1 MSLGDFNLNNK
12 ESKAITNPEATGL
25 GAGGSEIQHVTPRIP
40 TFMVN
45 VKESSV
51 HNSDVERTF
60 TGPFAGTGGGS
71 GGATNAEDSHGF
83 NTPTGNK
90 IHING
95 AAGSESIEIVH
106 HTGAAI
112 MIDADGAI
120 FIMPSGRKG
129 FGLSAAQGDGVINAA
144 QRIVI
149 KGNGGITLETDGNL
163 EMNVGQH
170 LYMDVGGDFKL
181 NVDGATTISSDGTY
195 NLECTKDVIE
205 TIGGIKRAQ
214 VAGDVW
220 TQSAGYQRHDAGKTF
235 EVRAN
240 DDVKVMSQRAIEL
253 QAKEASAF
261 EVDTGGLNLN
271 AKDDV
276 HLSSEK
282 SIYTVSKEDTIME
295 SNQNLAFRTKGNAI
309 ISSPGSLHFDVS
321 NNIDMRANNV
331 SLSAAN
337 NFIIYGDEFTLN
349 AANSYHLKADQD
361 GYIDA
366 DSALLITTLS
376 TNISS
381 LNRIDLR
388 TLHYHTYPPMVS
400 TADAAAPETSTATPA
415 YPLPIEITDPRAT
428 PTIFSPKEAEFPDA
442 KTIINSMTTEVEA
455 PDFPANAAKMNAKEM
470 SRYQNEGGQPN
481 PKALARAQPNQGAGS
496 PSKMGESSGA
506 IPTPSN
512 QSYEGVTSSA
522 VGEKNPYPLPSSLQN
537 ASDKIS
543 RNVTVGML
551 PGLARCPVTQMGLSR
566 QQILQNSAHLAYNV
580 IDPILAK
587 FGNKLR
593 ITDHLRIGTGGSR
606 HFLGKAVDMASAAF
620 NFAETAECAAWVRDN
635 VAFDRLF
642 LEANNAGTVHMH
654 IEAAPEGQKGA
665 RTVWT
670 CSDPHCNG
678 RTDGLQLAF
687 AVAGLKKM
695 GFA

>member
-1 MSLGDFNLNNK
+1 MSLGEFNLDTK
-12 ESKAITNPEATGL
+12 ITKAITNPEGTGL
-25 GAGGSEIQHVTPRIP
+25 ASGGSEIQHITPRIP

-45 VKESSV
+45 VKEAAV
-51 HNSDVERTF
+51 HGSDVEKTY

-112 MIDADGAI
+112 VIDVDGAI

-144 QRIVI
+144 QRVVI
-149 KGNGGITLETDGNL
+149 KGNSGITVETDGNL
-163 EMNVGQH
+163 EFNVGQH

-181 NVDGATTISSDGTY
+181 NVDGATTISTDGTY
-195 NLECTKDVIE
+195 NLECTKDAIE
-205 TIGGIKRAQ
+205 TIGGLKRAQ

-220 TQSAGYQRHDAGKTF
+220 TQSAGYQRHDTGKTF

-295 SNQNLAFRTKGNAI
+295 SNQNLAMRTKGNATV
-309 ISSPGSLHFDVS
+309 SSPGDLFFDVS
-321 NNIDMRANNV
+321 GQIDMRAAQMFLSGTTDVQMYSANV
-331 SLSAAN
+331 SLNATEDFIIKGKYTTVNATQVNRQVAPSIHLDGADNIHASTPLWRVLPGQATLANADNPNSAASPA
-337 NFIIYGDEFTLN
+337 GP
-349 AANSYHLKADQD
+349 
-361 GYIDA
+361 
-366 DSALLITTLS
+366 TTVEL
-376 TNISS
+376 
-381 LNRIDLR
+381 
-388 TLHYHTYPPMVS
+388 
-400 TADAAAPETSTATPA
+400 
-415 YPLPIEITDPRAT
+415 TDPRAT

-442 KTIINSMTTEVEA
+442 KTIISSMTSEVEA
-455 PDFPANAAKMNAKEM
+455 PDFPANAAKMNAQEM
-470 SRYQNEGGQPN
+470 SRYQNEGGTPN

-496 PSKMGESSGA
+496 PSKMGESAGA
-506 IPTPSN
+506 IPSPSN
-512 QSYEGVTSSA
+512 QAYEGATSSA
-522 VGEKNPYPLPSSLQN
+522 TGQKNPYPLPASLQN
-537 ASDKIS
+537 SNDKLS
-543 RNVTVGML
+543 RNVTVGMM
-551 PGLARCPVTQMGLSR
+551 PGLARCPVSQMGLSR
-566 QQILQNSAHLAYNV
+566 EQILKNSAHLAYNI

-587 FGNKLR
+587 FGNKMR

-606 HFLGKAVDMASAAF
+606 HYLGKAVDIASASR
-620 NFAETAECAAWVRDN
+620 NFAETAEVAAWVREN
-635 VAFDRLF
+635 LPFDRLF
-642 LEANNAGTVHMH
+642 MEANPAGTVHMH
-654 IEAAPEGQKGA
+654 IEAAPEGQSGA
-665 RTVWT
+665 KTVWT
-670 CSDPHCNG
+670 CQDPQCKT
-678 RTDGLQLAF
+678 RKDGLDLAY
-687 AVAGLKKM
+687 AVQGLKKM

>member
-295 SNQNLAFRTKGNAI
+295 SNQNLAMRTKGNAVV
-309 ISSPGSLHFDVS
+309 SSPGDLHFDVS
-321 NNIDMRANNV
+321 GQIDMRAAQLFLSGTTDVQMYSANV
-331 SLSAAN
+331 SLNATEDFIIKGKYTTVNATQVNRQVAPSIHLDGSTNIHASTPYWRTLAGQTSAAN
-337 NFIIYGDEFTLN
+337 
-349 AANSYHLKADQD
+349 ADNPND
-361 GYIDA
+361 
-366 DSALLITTLS
+366 T
-376 TNISS
+376 
-381 LNRIDLR
+381 
-388 TLHYHTYPPMVS
+388 
-400 TADAAAPETSTATPA
+400 AAPAGPTTIET
-415 YPLPIEITDPRAT
+415 TDPRAT

-455 PDFPANAAKMNAKEM
+455 PDFPANAAKMNAQEM
-470 SRYQNEGGQPN
+470 SRYQNEGGTPN

-506 IPTPSN
+506 IPQPSN
-512 QSYEGVTSSA
+512 QSYEGATSSA
-522 VGEKNPYPLPSSLQN
+522 TGQKNPYPLPASLQN
-537 ASDKIS
+537 ASDKLS
-543 RNVTVGML
+543 RNVTLGMM
-551 PGLARCPVTQMGLSR
+551 PGLARCPVSQMGLSR
-566 QQILQNSAHLAYNV
+566 QQILQNSAHLAYNI

-587 FGNKLR
+587 FGNKMR
-593 ITDHLRIGTGGSR
+593 ITDHLRIGSGGSR
-606 HFLGKAVDMASAAF
+606 HYLGKAVDIASAGR
-620 NFAETAECAAWVRDN
+620 NFAETAEVAAWVREN
-635 VAFDRLF
+635 LPFDRLF
-642 LEANNAGTVHMH
+642 LEANHAGTVHMH
-654 IEAAPEGQKGA
+654 VEAAPEGQSGA
-665 RTVWT
+665 KTVWT
-670 CSDPHCNG
+670 CQDPQCQS
-678 RTDGLQLAF
+678 RKDGLDLAF
-687 AVAGLKKM
+687 AVQGLKKM
-695 GFA
+695 GLA